1 MGILMKGEAN
11 PFCSTLPLIQCFKER
26 DRILSFSD
34 LGTCSNILSCSA
46 LQDPSPPNFQ
56 EEQDKLKLTKP
67 VKTTFIPEVPIT
79 LGVTKAHRIL
89 RDPRNPGVYN
99 KLGAPRVS
107 LAHLSPLQSHLPL
120 TGYPLNNRVT
130 LDLVFESLK
139 ANYMICCLD

>member
-11 PFCSTLPLIQCFKER
+11 PLLHTAFNSVLKER

-34 LGTCSNILSCSA
+34 LGTCSNILSLLCPA
-46 LQDPSPPNFQ
+46 GPIAPNFQ

-67 VKTTFIPEVPIT
+67 VKTTFIPKVPIT

-89 RDPRNPGVYN
+89 KDPRNPGVYN

-107 LAHLSPLQSHLPL
+107 LAHEALSSPTCPL